1 MTIARQLL
9 VLACLQAK
17 PSVGRHRI
25 GQKILNFEG
34 DAAARP
40 ELLERAR
47 DANSEAPDTGPKYD
61 PGYRARR
68 QTLGLKC
75 FVKMSQRPSWSFLLV
90 KKVLVLLLVA
100 ALYRLALGVRVGAGG
115 AGCSGKLLALAS

>member
-75 FVKMSQRPSWSFLLV
+75 FGEVSSEGAQLVSGVGRLRESSRLLPSRS
-90 KKVLVLLLVA
+90 
-100 ALYRLALGVRVGAGG
+100 RE
-115 AGCSGKLLALAS
+115 S